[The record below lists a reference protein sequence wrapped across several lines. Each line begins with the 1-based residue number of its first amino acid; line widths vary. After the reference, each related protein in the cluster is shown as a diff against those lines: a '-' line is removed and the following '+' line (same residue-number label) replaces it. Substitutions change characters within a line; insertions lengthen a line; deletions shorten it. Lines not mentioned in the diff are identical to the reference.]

1 MAIDSVH
8 PEYALTLREWRRID
22 HITQVR
28 NLDQYLVRLNPQDM
42 SQINELRNQTY
53 RERAVFYAF
62 AAQTAQGLLGTMFSK
77 DPILRVPPILD
88 YLQTNADGAGQSL
101 YQQAQGLADD
111 VIRKSR
117 AGIYVGFPATDG
129 AVSAAQ
135 MASGEITATIHRFAP
150 ERIINWHART
160 VGNRTVL
167 VLVIL
172 EEIRQRMVG
181 YDVETYRHFR
191 ELYLDEEG
199 VYRERHWSEEDM
211 SGLRVVDEIV
221 PTDAEG
227 NVWREIPFSFVGSEN
242 NDHYVDR
249 PNLLTLVDLNIG
261 HYRNSA
267 DWEDSVWYCGQ
278 PQPYMIGLSE
288 DHIAMMQEHGMYVG
302 SRQIIGVPEGGSFGF
317 AAPPPNPL
325 VRQAMLDKVEMML
338 ALGARM
344 IQPGSAPKTATQIAG
359 ERETQHS
366 ILSLAAANISEAYT
380 QALQWV
386 GRYMGVAE
394 DDEVEFLINQE
405 FVRPDASPQELQ
417 AIMAG
422 FVQGS
427 IPMAQYIR
435 YMQRAGLFDES
446 LTSED
451 LTEELQRP
459 GSGLDLDA
467 E

>member
-1 MAIDSVH
+1 
-8 PEYALTLREWRRID
+8 
-22 HITQVR
+22 
-28 NLDQYLVRLNPQDM
+28 
-42 SQINELRNQTY
+42 
-53 RERAVFYAF
+53 
-62 AAQTAQGLLGTMFSK
+62 
-77 DPILRVPPILD
+77 
-88 YLQTNADGAGQSL
+88 
-101 YQQAQGLADD
+101 
-111 VIRKSR
+111 
-117 AGIYVGFPATDG
+117 
-129 AVSAAQ
+129 
-135 MASGEITATIHRFAP
+135 
-150 ERIINWHART
+150 
-160 VGNRTVL
+160 
-167 VLVIL
+167 
-172 EEIRQRMVG
+172 
-181 YDVETYRHFR
+181 
-191 ELYLDEEG
+191 
-199 VYRERHWSEEDM
+199 
-211 SGLRVVDEIV
+211 
-221 PTDAEG
+221 
-227 NVWREIPFSFVGSEN
+227 
-242 NDHYVDR
+242 
-249 PNLLTLVDLNIG
+249 
-261 HYRNSA
+261 
-267 DWEDSVWYCGQ
+267 
-278 PQPYMIGLSE
+278 
-288 DHIAMMQEHGMYVG
+288 MMQEHGMYVG

-325 VRQAMLDKVEMML
+325 VRQAMLDKVEMMM

-366 ILSLAAANISEAYT
+366 ILSLAAAHISEAYT